1 MIQGNEQKLIPL
13 FVWARMSAKLQ
24 LVVDLDKNRPKM
36 NTDQKSKKIGPPY
49 GHVSILRSSS
59 FTYGWSA

>member
-1 MIQGNEQKLIPL
+1 
-13 FVWARMSAKLQ
+13 MSDKLQ

-49 GHVSILRSSS
+49 GHVSSLRSSS
-59 FTYGWSA
+59 FPMADFSDRNDKLKHIGHHVV

>member
-1 MIQGNEQKLIPL
+1 
-13 FVWARMSAKLQ
+13 MSDKLQ